1 MNHLIEFTEKVW
13 NFYTCTEGKL
23 DIIRLCNKEC
33 RALMIQGTEPGI
45 HEDRGGQG
53 VTDGHIPVIG
63 HHSQEEVAQLY
74 KK

>member
-1 MNHLIEFTEKVW
+1 
-13 NFYTCTEGKL
+13 
-23 DIIRLCNKEC
+23 
-33 RALMIQGTEPGI
+33 MIQGTEPGI

-74 KK
+74 KN